1 MARRGG
7 GNQSAMFYREEC
19 TTHGKDI
26 NGCEDSCELVEKEY
40 EVSGHVSAY
49 VPARLHGHPDSWA
62 PAEGGEVEDITVTL
76 EGKDVDLDDFS
87 AKEQDRMAELLAE
100 AAADDDGGYDEDY
113 ERDDYDDGPPDSF
126 DPPDC
131 DGF

>member
-1 MARRGG
+1 MRRRSGG
-7 GNQSAMFYREEC
+7 GSYTVPFYREEC
-19 TTHGKDI
+19 TTHGPTCEDG
-26 NGCEDSCELVEKEY
+26 GCELEEKEY
-40 EVSGHVSAY
+40 EVSGHVSAII
-49 VPARLHGHPDSWA
+49 PARLYGPPEDCY

-76 EGKDVDLDDFS
+76 AGKEVDLDGFS
-87 AKEQDRMAELLAE
+87 SKDQDRMIDMLAE
-100 AAADDDGGYDEDY
+100 AAGDDDGGYD

>member
-7 GNQSAMFYREEC
+7 GNYSVTFYREEC
-19 TTHGKDI
+19 ATHLADLS
-26 NGCEDSCELVEKEY
+26 GCDDSCELTEKEY
-40 EVSGHVSAY
+40 EVSGGVSAF
-49 VPARLHGHPDSWA
+49 VPAKTYGRPEDCY

-87 AKEQDRMAELLAE
+87 PKDQEKMAEMLSE
-100 AAADDDGGYDEDY
+100 AAADDDGDYDD
-113 ERDDYDDGPPDSF
+113 RDDYDDGPADSF

-131 DGF
+131 DSF